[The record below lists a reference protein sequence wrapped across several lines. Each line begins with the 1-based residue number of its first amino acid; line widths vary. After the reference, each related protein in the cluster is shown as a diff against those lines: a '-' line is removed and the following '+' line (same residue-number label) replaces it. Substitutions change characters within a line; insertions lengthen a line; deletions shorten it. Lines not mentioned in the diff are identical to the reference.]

1 MSEAELLGQD
11 IAVRIVKGSTL
22 FSELRLTNSFNET
35 VKTEIKE
42 SGHLGE
48 KVNRF
53 QEILNGYGGDFEANV
68 NRAAWV
74 QWQEAVIARATR
86 QDPDAVFVIVRLDTY
101 GDGSTNLFTYEEIAW
116 GEMPTSIGS
125 RGDFVK
131 VKGSFS
137 CSKRTVSQDAVI

>member
-11 IAVRIVKGSTL
+11 VAIRIVRGETL
-22 FSELRLTNSFNET
+22 FSELRLANSFNE
-35 VKTEIKE
+35 VVRTEIKE

-68 NRAAWV
+68 NRAGWID
-74 QWQEAVIARATR
+74 WQQAVIARATR
-86 QDPDAVFVIVRLDTY
+86 QDPDAAFVIVRLDTY
-101 GDGSTNLFTYEEIAW
+101 SDGSTNLITYEEIAW
-116 GEMPTSIGS
+116 GEMPTSVGS
-125 RGDFVK
+125 RGDYVK

-137 CSKRTVSQDAVI
+137 CSKRTVTKDGVI